1 MGKEGVKGGMKI
13 YLIKEEFPVLG
24 VNKNT
29 IKQARRVDI

>member
-1 MGKEGVKGGMKI
+1 MGVRGGIKI
-13 YLIKEEFPVLG
+13 YLLKEELPVLG